1 MARSARGLDWL
12 NKFPTQEQ
20 LDNLEPRPPLPRE
33 PIILD
38 SKVKNSA
45 KGTKSTED

>member
-20 LDNLEPRPPLPRE
+20 LDNLDPPPPLQMDPAE
-33 PIILD
+33 EESTQDTQQKEDD
-38 SKVKNSA
+38 SSK
-45 KGTKSTED
+45 